1 MDQARYTALFL
12 AESREHLGACNRLL
26 LEWER
31 DPSAREPVDG
41 LFRAIHTV
49 KGMAGTMGYG
59 RLADLAHR
67 AEHLLDSLRSGR
79 VVATAGTV
87 DLLLRAV
94 DQLERGVEIAAAD
107 GDAQPAGT
115 SKHPD
120 RRRRIASRGR
130 AWWERRKA
138 GPAPAVEPPVGDRP
152 GRPVECGPAPSC
164 EGRAPIWRYAAPRRL
179 GRTGVVPPPAAFEG
193 DAFDGRFSFRLESEA
208 SDAEIVETIRAAG
221 EIDAVTIGADV
232 MTTAEWQVPSA
243 ATGGVA
249 ARVEAAARSGQV
261 RVDRRRLDALMNQVG
276 ELVVARNRLLELAQ
290 AEPGG
295 ELEALGTRIS
305 RLVSDLQSEIIQAR
319 MTPVWQV
326 FDRFPRAVR
335 DLARQLGKQVR
346 FEMEG
351 EGIEL
356 DRAILDEIG
365 DPLLHV
371 LRNAVDHGIE
381 SPEERVAAGKP
392 AEGRVTLSA
401 ARERSSVAIRISDD
415 GRGIDRTAIL
425 AKAKR
430 EGAAAA
436 DLETVSDDMLLKI
449 IARPGFTTAGQLSS
463 VSGRGVGIDVVLTRV
478 RAHGGTVE
486 IATEPGQG
494 TTFTLRLPITL
505 AILRA
510 LLTRV
515 GGERYLLPLS
525 YVAETVEYDTQ
536 PVTAV
541 QGREALVLRDQVI
554 PTVHSGAARRGAERV
569 AAAPAGARDRSRRPP
584 FRRRGGRPA
593 GPAGSGGGAV
603 RGPPRDPAALQRRD
617 HPRRRLPGAD
627 TRRCSPS
634 VKGTSMEDVRD
645 LKELQFDALKEVAN
659 IGAGHA
665 ATALS
670 QMTHKKIMITV
681 PEVTVTALEDT
692 AEVLGRPDQVVAAVL
707 MHMMGDLT
715 GRTLLLFPEP
725 AARSLCDIL
734 LRRASG
740 ATTEFG
746 EMEQS
751 GIKEVGNILSSA
763 YLNALSDFMGMML
776 VPSVPSL
783 VVDQSAAVLTSTY
796 LNFGTERDYVFCVET
811 AFQFEGGP
819 SDQLM
824 GHFLLLPDLASL
836 RAIFDAIRLG

>member
-1 MDQARYTALFL
+1 MDLSRYAALFL

-41 LFRAIHTV
+41 LFRAIHTL

-59 RLADLAHR
+59 RLADLAHH

-79 VVATAGTV
+79 VVATAATV

-94 DQLERGVEIAAAD
+94 DQLERGVEMAATD
-107 GDAQPAGT
+107 GDAQFDAGDLGEVLTAAADEPAAAALKVG
-115 SKHPD
+115 KKG
-120 RRRRIASRGR
+120 RRAQ
-130 AWWERRKA
+130 
-138 GPAPAVEPPVGDRP
+138 VPPV
-152 GRPVECGPAPSC
+152 V
-164 EGRAPIWRYAAPRRL
+164 AAPVRDVGRVVQVEVRAGAIMRGARAFLALRRAEAF
-179 GRTGVVPPPAAFEG
+179 GVVTGVVPPPAAFES
-193 DAFDGRFSFRLESEA
+193 DSFDGRFSFRLESEA
-208 SDAEIVETIRAAG
+208 SDTDIVDAIRAAG
-221 EIDAVTIGADV
+221 DIEAVTIGADV

-243 ATGGVA
+243 ATGGVSARA
-249 ARVEAAARSGQV
+249 ADAAARSGQV

-381 SPEERVAAGKP
+381 PPEERVAAGKP

-401 ARERSSVAIRISDD
+401 TRERSSVAIRISDD
-415 GRGIDRTAIL
+415 GRGIDRAAIL

-436 DLETVSDDMLLKI
+436 DLETVSDDLLLKI
-449 IARPGFTTAGQLSS
+449 IARPGFTTAEQLSS

-478 RAHGGTVE
+478 RSHGGTVE
-486 IATEPGQG
+486 IATERGQG

-510 LLTRV
+510 LLARV
-515 GGERYLLPLS
+515 GEERYLLPLS

-536 PVTAV
+536 PVTAF

-554 PTVHSGAARRGAERV
+554 PTVHLRELLGV
-569 AAAPAGARDRSRRPP
+569 APGELPLRRPGLVLEVGD
-584 FRRRGGRPA
+584 RR
-593 GPAGSGGGAV
+593 SAV
-603 RGPPRDPAALQRRD
+603 
-617 HPRRRLPGAD
+617 
-627 TRRCSPS
+627 
-634 VKGTSMEDVRD
+634 VV
-645 LKELQFDALKEVAN
+645 DALLGQQEV
-659 IGAGHA
+659 
-665 ATALS
+665 
-670 QMTHKKIMITV
+670 
-681 PEVTVTALEDT
+681 
-692 AEVLGRPDQVVAAVL
+692 VVEPFEAPR
-707 MHMMGDLT
+707 GT
-715 GRTLLLFPEP
+715 PPLF
-725 AARSLCDIL
+725 
-734 LRRASG
+734 SG
-740 ATTEFG
+740 AT
-746 EMEQS
+746 
-751 GIKEVGNILSSA
+751 ILADGSP
-763 YLNALSDFMGMML
+763 ALILDAAAL
-776 VPSVPSL
+776 V
-783 VVDQSAAVLTSTY
+783 
-796 LNFGTERDYVFCVET
+796 
-811 AFQFEGGP
+811 
-819 SDQLM
+819 
-824 GHFLLLPDLASL
+824 
-836 RAIFDAIRLG
+836 